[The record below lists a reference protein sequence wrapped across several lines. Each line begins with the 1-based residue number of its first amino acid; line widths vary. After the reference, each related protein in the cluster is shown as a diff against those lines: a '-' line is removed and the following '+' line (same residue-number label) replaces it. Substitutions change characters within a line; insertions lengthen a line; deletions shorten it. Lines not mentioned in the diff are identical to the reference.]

1 MPEYVFDRVS
11 ELMTKYVG
19 EMVAEMAEGIL
30 PAIEKVM
37 ETVHEDYVERGAI
50 YGDNTYGMLRWMR
63 ELAEADRLLIRAA
76 YIQQRHQM
84 LRDLQ
89 QTLRERDDAGG

>member
-1 MPEYVFDRVS
+1 MPEYAFDRVS

-19 EMVAEMAEGIL
+19 EMAEGIL

-37 ETVHEDYVERGAI
+37 ETVHEDYVEQGAI